1 MIEQIGGRKF
11 VFAALVVVCGF
22 FLAAVDRIDFD
33 QFVSLALWALG
44 IFSVSNAVQKVGAI
58 TVRHKIEKEK

>member
-11 VFAALVVVCGF
+11 IFAVLVVICGF
-22 FLAAVDRIDFD
+22 VLAGVDKISFD
-33 QFVSLALWALG
+33 QFTSLALWALG

-58 TVRHKIEKEK
+58 TVRHKIEREK